1 MPAYTDTDLKQ
12 NGMVEFWDLGPER
25 PIAPDPPV
33 EPKKTGRAVDDAV
46 AAQGYE
52 DALQDFKNALR
63 RYAAEK
69 REYDHH
75 RLNIGGAIK
84 GETWPILAESMV
96 TDWPGRYVKELPASA
111 TIGKA
116 HIEAEQRRAEEAKER
131 QRIKERDPHM
141 GRPQAVAP

>member
-1 MPAYTDTDLKQ
+1 MPVYTEADIKR
-12 NGMVEFWDLGPER
+12 NGMVDYWDLGPER
-25 PIAPDPPV
+25 PTSPDPPA

-52 DALQDFKNALR
+52 DALADFKNALR

-69 REYDHH
+69 REYDNH
-75 RLNIGGAIK
+75 RMSVGGAMR
-84 GETWPILAESMV
+84 GETWPILAEGMV
-96 TDWPGRYVKELPASA
+96 TDFPGRYVKELPPSA
-111 TIGKA
+111 KIGKA

-141 GRPQAVAP
+141 GTQQAAP

>member
-1 MPAYTDTDLKQ
+1 MPAYTEADIKQ
-12 NGMVEFWDLGPER
+12 NGQVDYWDLGPER

-52 DALQDFKNALR
+52 DALQDYKTALR
-63 RYAAEK
+63 RYTAE
-69 REYDHH
+69 RRDYDNH
-75 RLNIGGAIK
+75 RVNIGGAIK
-84 GETWPILAESMV
+84 GETWPILAEGMV
-96 TDWPGRYVKELPASA
+96 TDFPERYVKELPPGA

-116 HIEAEQRRAEEAKER
+116 HVEAEQRRADEVKER

-141 GRPQAVAP
+141 GRQQAAP

>member
-1 MPAYTDTDLKQ
+1 MPVYTEADIKR
-12 NGMVEFWDLGPER
+12 NGMVDYWDLGPER
-25 PIAPDPPV
+25 PTSPDLPV

-52 DALQDFKNALR
+52 DALADYKNALR

-69 REYDHH
+69 REYDNH
-75 RLNIGGAIK
+75 RLNVGGAMR
-84 GETWPILAESMV
+84 GETWPILGEGMV
-96 TDWPGRYVKELPASA
+96 TDFPGRYVKELPGGAK
-111 TIGKA
+111 IGKA

-141 GRPQAVAP
+141 GTQQAVP